1 MMNFYFSIR
10 PRPEEGFLEGS
21 GDLGD
26 ITIIMGRP
34 RSGKSLF
41 LRYLFSLFA
50 KDRELA
56 EFVSSE
62 ILEPGGRVRLEVG
75 DNSLDCSKPT
85 EDEETATCIINT
97 IRGEKAYLFYEGWLF
112 TAKYGRELLR
122 LRKVADVMRELLEK
136 IAETRGRFRYD
147 IRYRRHTMEWIER
160 VDGQELRFD
169 VSSSAVVTVGILERA
184 LQLDA
189 WLLLDGTLDDL
200 FPDEVLY
207 LAGVAASSNA
217 RIVVA
222 THSPWV
228 LDAFRCSRIVARHL
242 GMPAGQKS
250 VKSYDFTGGVITEIG
265 LSAKTYGNV
274 FERLYVL
281 CG

>member
-1 MMNFYFSIR
+1 MNFYFSIR
-10 PRPEEGFLEGS
+10 PRPGKRLLEGS
-21 GDLGD
+21 GDLSD

-34 RSGKSLF
+34 KSGKSLF
-41 LRYLFSLFA
+41 LRYLFSLFV

-56 EFVSSE
+56 QFVSSE
-62 ILEPGGRVRLEVG
+62 ILEPGGRVTLKIG
-75 DNSLDCSKPT
+75 DNALDCSKPAK
-85 EDEETATCIINT
+85 EDETIATCYIDMVG
-97 IRGEKAYLFYEGWLF
+97 GEKAYLFYEGWLF

-122 LRKVADVMRELLEK
+122 FQKIADAMRELFDKVSEMK
-136 IAETRGRFRYD
+136 GKYRYD
-147 IRYRRHTMEWIER
+147 IRYKRETMGWIER

-169 VSSSAVVTVGILERA
+169 VSSSAVVTVGVLERA

-200 FPDEVLY
+200 FPEEVLY

-228 LDAFRCSRIVARHL
+228 LDAFRCSRTVAEHL
-242 GMPAGQKS
+242 HMPVTRKS
-250 VKSYDFTGGVITEIG
+250 VKAYDFTEGMITEIG
-265 LSAKTYGNV
+265 LSAKTYGDV
-274 FERLYVL
+274 FEKLYVL

>member
-1 MMNFYFSIR
+1 MNFYFSIR
-10 PRPEEGFLEGS
+10 PRPEKRFLEGS

-41 LRYLFSLFA
+41 LRYLFSLFV

-56 EFVSSE
+56 QFVSSE
-62 ILEPGGRVRLEVG
+62 ILEPGGRATLKIG
-75 DNSLDCSKPT
+75 DNALDCSKPAK
-85 EDEETATCIINT
+85 EDETIATCYIDMVG
-97 IRGEKAYLFYEGWLF
+97 GEKAYLFYEGWLF

-122 LRKVADVMRELLEK
+122 FQKIADAMRELFDKVSEMK
-136 IAETRGRFRYD
+136 GKYRYD
-147 IRYRRHTMEWIER
+147 IRYKRETMGWIER

-200 FPDEVLY
+200 FPEEVLY

-228 LDAFRCSRIVARHL
+228 LDVFRCSRIVAEHL
-242 GMPAGQKS
+242 HMPVMQKS
-250 VKSYDFTGGVITEIG
+250 VKAYDFTEGVITEIG
-265 LSAKTYGNV
+265 LSAKTYGDV
-274 FERLYVL
+274 FEKLYVL

>member
-1 MMNFYFSIR
+1 MNFYFSIR
-10 PRPEEGFLEGS
+10 PRPEKRLLEGS
-21 GDLGD
+21 GDLSD

-41 LRYLFSLFA
+41 LRYLFSLFV

-56 EFVSSE
+56 QFVSSE
-62 ILEPGGRVRLEVG
+62 ILEPGGRVTLKIG
-75 DNSLDCSKPT
+75 DNALDCSKPAK
-85 EDEETATCIINT
+85 EDETIATCYIDMVG
-97 IRGEKAYLFYEGWLF
+97 GEKAYLFYEGWLF

-122 LRKVADVMRELLEK
+122 FQKIADAMRELLDKVSEMK
-136 IAETRGRFRYD
+136 GKYRYD
-147 IRYRRHTMEWIER
+147 IRYKRETMGWIEK

-200 FPDEVLY
+200 FPEEVLY

-228 LDAFRCSRIVARHL
+228 LDAFRCSRTVAEHL
-242 GMPAGQKS
+242 HMPVMQKS
-250 VKSYDFTGGVITEIG
+250 VKAYDFTEGMITEIG
-265 LSAKTYGNV
+265 LSAKTYGDV
-274 FERLYVL
+274 FEKLYVL